1 FRWGGEEFLILLPH
15 TSPEEALALA
25 ERVRASVARGAIVQ
39 EQVAS
44 PIHVTV
50 SLGTAGTDA
59 FPADV
64 DAMIATADAACY
76 LAKRAGRSRV
86 GYGSRLLQDSLELP
100 ADATWRTAGPR
111 STSYDSAMRPSLSQF
126 RDRLR
131 VGLERARSSAGR
143 LRQRG
148 AGVPALA

>member
-1 FRWGGEEFLILLPH
+1 FDVDHFKRVNDTYGHETGDVVLRQLAVRVQGVIRENDALFRWGGEEFLILLPH

-50 SLGTAGTDA
+50 SLGTSGTDA

-76 LAKRAGRSRV
+76 LAKRAGRNRV
-86 GYGSRLLQDSLELP
+86 EDGTRLLQDTLELP
-100 ADATWRTAGPR
+100 ANAT
-111 STSYDSAMRPSLSQF
+111 
-126 RDRLR
+126 
-131 VGLERARSSAGR
+131 
-143 LRQRG
+143 
-148 AGVPALA
+148 